1 MQRYSRADRVGQMI
15 FQIIA
20 DTIRQKLDDPRILP
34 VTITQVRLTRDLR
47 LARVYYSLSGD
58 AAAKEAAKQG
68 LVGAA
73 GLFKKTLDEELHL
86 RFMPGLEFHYD
97 ETLDRAER
105 IEQILKEVIPAHGS
119 DDPEDS

>member
-20 DTIRQKLDDPRILP
+20 DTIRQKLDDPRIRP
-34 VTITQVRLTRDLR
+34 ITITQVRLTRDLR

-58 AAAKEAAKQG
+58 EAAKEAARQG
-68 LVGAA
+68 LVRAS
-73 GLFKKTLDEELHL
+73 GLFKKKIDEDLHL
-86 RFMPGLEFHYD
+86 RFMPELEFHYD

-105 IEQILKEVIPAHGS
+105 IERILKEVKPAHGS

>member
-20 DTIRQKLDDPRILP
+20 DTIRQKLDDPRVRP
-34 VTITQVRLTRDLR
+34 VTVTEVRLTRDLR
-47 LARVYYSLSGD
+47 LARVYYCLSGD
-58 AAAKEAAKQG
+58 DAAKEAARQG
-68 LVGAA
+68 LVRAA
-73 GLFKKTLDEELHL
+73 GLFKKRIDEDLHL
-86 RFMPGLEFHYD
+86 RFMPELEFHYD

-105 IEQILKEVIPAHGS
+105 IERILKEVKPAHGP

>member
-47 LARVYYSLSGD
+47 LARVYYCLSGD
-58 AAAKEAAKQG
+58 AAAKEAARQG

-73 GLFKKTLDEELHL
+73 GLFKKTIDAELHL
-86 RFMPGLEFHYD
+86 RFMPDLEFHYD

-105 IEQILKEVIPAHGS
+105 IEQILKEVSPAHES